1 MPSVDR
7 QASDLLRAMNHVGGF
22 PLSLVCTEAG
32 LLVACAGELRRS
44 ELAAV
49 VASLFSDIAARA
61 AADLELPHI
70 DELTLSDPARGRLVV
85 RPLDLRGR
93 PRLFLVA
100 QVPRG
105 RSWRRSTTLTARR
118 LDAVLRPLLAPEE
131 PAP

>member
-1 MPSVDR
+1 MSALGAAATCTLTSRDTVYCC
-7 QASDLLRAMNHVGGF
+7 L
-22 PLSLVCTEAG
+22 PLHHATG

>member
-1 MPSVDR
+1 MAAVDR
-7 QASDLLRAMNHVGGF
+7 QVHELLHAMNHAGGF
-22 PLSLVCTEAG
+22 PLSLVCTDAG
-32 LLVACAGELRRS
+32 LLIGCVGELRRS

-49 VASLFSDIAARA
+49 LASLFADIAARA

-105 RSWRRSTTLTARR
+105 RTWRRSTSLTARR
-118 LDAVLRPLLAPEE
+118 LHGVLRPLLAAEE
-131 PAP
+131 P